1 MEVRVLTNKKIE
13 YLSTLNEADARHYV
27 ALWAIELGWGGIS
40 EVHKLTGKAIDTIR
54 KGIAEI
60 NAGKSAKEG
69 GRIRKPGGGRKKII
83 EKNPDIL
90 KYLNRLMDGATAG
103 DPMSSLK
110 WTSTSTYAIAAKLK
124 HHKFNVSYKTVG
136 RLLKQNEYTLQANR
150 KTKAGRFL
158 KERDTQFK
166 YINEQAQKFMLKK
179 QPVISV
185 DTKKKELIGRFKN
198 NGKRWL
204 KKGQPEEVNVYD
216 FPDLATGKVV
226 PYGAYDIA
234 LNKGFVNVGISSDT
248 AEFSVESIRQWWKQ
262 LGKKHYPKAKKL
274 LITADCG
281 GSNGSRNR
289 GWKYYLQKFS
299 NESRL
304 SITILHFP
312 PGTSKWNK
320 IEHRLFSFISI
331 NWRGKPLISYEV
343 VINFIKSTKTTTG
356 LKVYARLDKNTYEKG
371 KKFSEKEMK
380 KLHIK
385 NDLLFPQWNYTI
397 TPTI

>member
-1 MEVRVLTNKKIE
+1 MEDRILVNKKLV

-27 ALWAIELGWGGIS
+27 ALWAMELGWGGIS

-60 NAGKSAKEG
+60 NAGKSAKKD
-69 GRIRKPGGGRKKII
+69 GRIRKLGGGRKSII
-83 EKNPDIL
+83 EKNPDVL
-90 KYLNRLMDGATAG
+90 KHLNKLMDGTTAG
-103 DPMSSLK
+103 DPMDSLK
-110 WTSTSTYAIAAKLK
+110 WTSTSTYAIAAKMK
-124 HHKFNVSYKTVG
+124 HSKYDISYKTVG
-136 RLLKQNEYTLQANR
+136 RLLKQNGYTLQANR
-150 KTKAGRFL
+150 KTKEGGSS

-166 YINEQAQKFMLKK
+166 YINKQAQNFMQNN

-198 NGKRWL
+198 AGKRWQ
-204 KKGQPEEVNVYD
+204 KKGKPEEVNVYD

-234 LNKGFVNVGISSDT
+234 LDKGFVNVGISSDT

-262 LGKKHYPKAKKL
+262 LGRKHYLKATKL

-299 NESRL
+299 NESGL
-304 SITILHFP
+304 SITVLHYP
-312 PGTSKWNK
+312 PGTSKWNR
-320 IEHRLFSFISI
+320 IEHRLFSFISM
-331 NWRGKPLISYEV
+331 NWRGKPLISYDV
-343 VINFIKSTKTTTG
+343 VINFIKSTKTTKG

-371 KKFSEKEMK
+371 KKFSEKDMK
-380 KLHIK
+380 ELHIK
-385 NDLLFPQWNYTI
+385 DNLLFPQWNYTI
-397 TPTI
+397 MPAI

>member
-1 MEVRVLTNKKIE
+1 MEDRILVNNKLS

-27 ALWAIELGWGGIS
+27 ALWAMELGWGGIS

-60 NAGKSAKEG
+60 NAGKSAKKD
-69 GRIRKPGGGRKKII
+69 GRIRKLGGGRKSII
-83 EKNPDIL
+83 EKNPDVL
-90 KYLNRLMDGATAG
+90 NYLNKLMDGTTAG
-103 DPMSSLK
+103 DPMDSLK
-110 WTSTSTYAIAAKLK
+110 WTSTSTYAIAAKMK
-124 HHKFNVSYKTVG
+124 HSKYDISYKTVG
-136 RLLKQNEYTLQANR
+136 RLLKQNGYTLQANR
-150 KTKAGRFL
+150 KTKEGGSS

-166 YINEQAQKFMLKK
+166 YINEQAQNFMQNN

-198 NGKRWL
+198 AGKRWQ
-204 KKGQPEEVNVYD
+204 KKGKPEEVNVYD

-226 PYGAYDIA
+226 PYGTYDIA
-234 LNKGFVNVGISSDT
+234 LDKGFVNVGISSDT

-262 LGKKHYPKAKKL
+262 LGRKHYLKATKL

-299 NESRL
+299 NESGL
-304 SITILHFP
+304 SITVLHYP
-312 PGTSKWNK
+312 PGTSKWNR
-320 IEHRLFSFISI
+320 IEHRLFSFISM
-331 NWRGKPLISYEV
+331 NWRGKPLISYDV
-343 VINFIKSTKTTTG
+343 VINFIKSTKTTKG

-371 KKFSEKEMK
+371 KKFSDKDLKE
-380 KLHIK
+380 LHIK
-385 NDLLFPQWNYTI
+385 NNLLFPQWNYTI
-397 TPTI
+397 MPAI